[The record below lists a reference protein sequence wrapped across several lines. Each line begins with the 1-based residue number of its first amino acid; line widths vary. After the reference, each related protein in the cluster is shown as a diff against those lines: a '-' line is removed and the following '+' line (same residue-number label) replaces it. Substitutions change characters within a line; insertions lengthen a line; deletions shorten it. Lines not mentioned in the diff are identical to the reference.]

1 MPKKEDAPHVLRS
14 IKEWL
19 SCPLTT
25 DQKVEKG
32 KALSEVLENIRSEES
47 RADMVKAS
55 LKSALAALE
64 SKRDELCVIVSR
76 GAEVREIE
84 VEERADTTTLRVYR
98 VRMDTGEVTH
108 ERPMTPEERQQQLKL
123 TEAI

>member
-1 MPKKEDAPHVLRS
+1 MTKQNEVHVLRTL
-14 IKEWL
+14 KEWL
-19 SCPLTT
+19 TCPLTT
-25 DQKVEKG
+25 DEKVAKG

-47 RADMVKAS
+47 RAEMVKAS

-84 VEERADTTTLRVYR
+84 VEERADAKSLRVYK
-98 VRMDTGEVTH
+98 VRMDTGEITH
-108 ERPMTPEERQQQLKL
+108 ERPMTPEERQQQLAL
-123 TEAI
+123 TEATR